1 MQQVEATWARWPAE
15 TEGHMSTKDRTKD
28 KIDLAAVKA
37 KTAIHNESDKVSHA
51 ATNVGEKVKDA
62 ASTVGEKVKDAAS
75 TVGEKIKDAG
85 AAVKDAGHD
94 IKRKIEH

>member
-1 MQQVEATWARWPAE
+1 
-15 TEGHMSTKDRTKD
+15 MSTSDRTKD

-37 KTAIHNESDKVSHA
+37 RTALHNVIDKTSDA
-51 ATNVGEKVKDA
+51 AHVVGEKVKDA
-62 ASTVGEKVKDAAS
+62 AT

-94 IKRKIEH
+94 IKRKEP

>member
-1 MQQVEATWARWPAE
+1 MGTN
-15 TEGHMSTKDRTKD
+15 DRTKD

-37 KTAIHNESDKVSHA
+37 KTAVHNQTDKMSHA
-51 ATNVGEKVKDA
+51 APKVGEKIKDA